1 MSIEEKKPLTWFL
14 VVNLVLLFIS
24 GCWMIGSLM
33 IITWRIPPKFV
44 SHLLLIT
51 SALANISFLASLLAS
66 ILGTANI
73 TQETGARRATVY
85 AFVAGILFLM
95 VSIIIFCSV
104 VILYV
109 PPYFGD

>member
-1 MSIEEKKPLTWFL
+1 MSIEEKRPLTWFV

-24 GCWMIGSLM
+24 GCWMIGGL
-33 IITWRIPPKFV
+33 IITAWRVQPKFA
-44 SHLLLIT
+44 SHLLITT
-51 SALANISFLASLLAS
+51 SALANISFLASILAS

-73 TQETGARRATVY
+73 TQEKGARKATVY

-95 VSIIIFCSV
+95 FSIIIFCWI
-104 VILYV
+104 VIFYV